1 MSSNDPIVSTG
12 RGGAG
17 NIGHDPNVYT
27 DGAIVREGI
36 QGESSEPE
44 YSTGRGGAGNISTPR
59 HGTPDP
65 TSHSHAPHAPHLTS
79 AHAPSSGR
87 SSTDVIPEPALRN
100 PGPEY
105 ANFHTGRGGEGNV
118 HRAEFGG
125 HSGPQKEHKHHE
137 GEGEGKKAGLG
148 EKVKHLLHMDG
159 HGKEKKEKEASR
171 EGTPGA

>member
-17 NIGHDPNVYT
+17 NIGHDPHVYT
-27 DGAIVREGI
+27 DGAIVREGV

-65 TSHSHAPHAPHLTS
+65 HAHVHHPA
-79 AHAPSSGR
+79 ADPSSAGR
-87 SSTDVIPEPALRN
+87 RSTDVIPEPALRQ
-100 PGPEY
+100 PGPDY
-105 ANFHTGRGGEGNV
+105 ANYHTGRGGEGNI
-118 HRAEFGG
+118 HREKYGG
-125 HSGPQKEHKHHE
+125 HSGPQKEDKEKHHHHDEKE
-137 GEGEGKKAGLG
+137 GEGEGGKKGLG
-148 EKVKHLLHMDG
+148 EKVKHLLHIDG
-159 HGKEKKEKEASR
+159 HARKSGESSR